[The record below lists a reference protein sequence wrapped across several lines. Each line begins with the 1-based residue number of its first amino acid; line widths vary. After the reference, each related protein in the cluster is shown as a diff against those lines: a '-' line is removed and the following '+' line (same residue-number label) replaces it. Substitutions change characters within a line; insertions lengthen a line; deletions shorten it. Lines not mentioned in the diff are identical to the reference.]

1 MSVLRTEYV
10 MTTRLTT
17 ICIRRDLDNEMWN
30 HLQFHGMYTNI
41 STYTWDL
48 DRSNISWTSK
58 PNVSVHSHQKVP
70 TQFQFNWVFARK
82 NLTINLL
89 GASWNSFCWGYKKN
103 LEISHVEPKNCGWKM
118 MFLSVWK
125 IFQGASRYFSGLIFC
140 KLSESWVYIYE
151 LGEIFKKSWNV
162 YFILFKVVPPSIGF
176 SVKKW
181 TLEDHSLQKVCFFG
195 GIQTS
200 LLLLCLNS
208 MIPLKSCRS
217 FSLRFGYW
225 FLPRKCP

>member
-10 MTTRLTT
+10 MKTRLAT

-30 HLQFHGMYTNI
+30 HLQFHCMYTSI

-82 NLTINLL
+82 NLTIHLL

-125 IFQGASRYFSGLIFC
+125 IFLRCQPLLFRVDFLQTVRVLSLHLWAWRNLQKSHERFTSSCSKSYHLALDLPLESEPLKIIHC
-140 KLSESWVYIYE
+140 KKCVFLRNSD
-151 LGEIFKKSWNV
+151 LF
-162 YFILFKVVPPSIGF
+162 FIVVP
-176 SVKKW
+176 
-181 TLEDHSLQKVCFFG
+181 
-195 GIQTS
+195 
-200 LLLLCLNS
+200 
-208 MIPLKSCRS
+208 
-217 FSLRFGYW
+217 
-225 FLPRKCP
+225 